1 MSNII
6 KHTGKAIG
14 YLGGGL
20 TLITFGQGIQQNK
33 QNKAIIDS
41 LNKRIE
47 MQESIITK
55 YETVIKKGNDYSKL
69 QGKVSDVNE
78 VTESAIKESS
88 KITEISKNLENS
100 NLETSQTEMLTR
112 DLYYHSNI
120 LEKNLSTGNKQ
131 LEELNK
137 MLQDIFGSDSNKNFN
152 SNGLDD
158 FKNYLSS
165 LPIEKV
171 GALGHILISI
181 AILLSLL
188 SIISVFYGDFLIKY
202 FNLEEKFPRIA
213 KFILLRRKFQ
223 QYYFTFNII
232 AIILALLLII
242 YVNFIVFLS

>member
-100 NLETSQTEMLTR
+100 NLEQTEMLTR

-137 MLQDIFGSDSNKNFN
+137 MLQDIFGSDSNKFFN

-188 SIISVFYGDFLIKY
+188 SIISVFYGEFLIKY

-213 KFILLRRKFQ
+213 KFIQLRRKFQ